1 MADRT
6 TYPRRRTRRS
16 VAKGIGNGTC
26 VVCGEKSN
34 WLSVQKRCWSCEMD
48 ATKKRPP
55 MFIEKDV
62 LKSAPSKN
70 DEK

>member
-6 TYPRRRTRRS
+6 TYPRRRNARR
-16 VAKGIGNGTC
+16 VAKSTASGAC
-26 VVCGEKSN
+26 VVCGEKSG
-34 WLSVQKRCWSCEMD
+34 WLSVQQRCWSCEMD

-62 LKSAPSKN
+62 LRSAPSKN